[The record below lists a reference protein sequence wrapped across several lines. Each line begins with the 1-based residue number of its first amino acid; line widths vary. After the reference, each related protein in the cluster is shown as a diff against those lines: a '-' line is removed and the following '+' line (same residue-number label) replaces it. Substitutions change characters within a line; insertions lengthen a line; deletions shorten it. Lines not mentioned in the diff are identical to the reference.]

1 MEKKLYKYLG
11 IFGGVIVLIMLV
23 LLISFSLSGGKKY
36 KYEDVQDILVNAGK
50 KYAKDHPAVY
60 PVNVGSSYVI
70 SSSILV
76 NNGYMKEFNSYINND
91 ELVCTGNVEIFH
103 ASLDNFDFVPTF
115 SCGNKYKTV
124 KLADK
129 VIEDN
134 EYGVIEG
141 SGLYERVDGNFVLKE
156 EDFANGDNYTT
167 LEFVFR
173 GDEVN
178 NYVKI
183 DDMYFRIVSIDDQNN
198 LLLIYNG
205 SAKSAYSWDDR
216 YNDEFRKSQGVNIY
230 EQNGIKSRAM
240 ENAENF
246 YNGDIVLYDKVKFS
260 NKIKYV
266 TTPMTL
272 CVEAKSENDTNMTGK
287 IECEKKLD
295 NQNIGY
301 LAAYQYQ
308 SASLDNEC
316 KTTTSKNCGN
326 YNYLSQFNDSWW
338 LLTGN
343 KDLSNECYSVS
354 RNYISSGICS
364 AKSTLR
370 PVILLGAR
378 TLYKDGDGTFDKPYT
393 IVSYVEDE
401 NV

>member
-1 MEKKLYKYLG
+1 MEKKLYKYLLV
-11 IFGGVIVLIMLV
+11 FGGIIVFIMLV
-23 LLISFSLSGGKKY
+23 LFISFSLSGGKKY
-36 KYEDVQDILVNAGK
+36 KYEDVEKILVNAGK

-60 PVNVGSSYVI
+60 PINVGSSYVI
-70 SSSILV
+70 SSSVLI
-76 NNGYMKEFNSYINND
+76 NNGYMKEFDSYVKND
-91 ELVCTGNVEIFH
+91 DVNCTGSVEIFH
-103 ASLDNFDFVPTF
+103 ASLDSFDFVPTF
-115 SCGNKYKTV
+115 RCGNKYQKV

-167 LEFVFR
+167 LEYVFR

-205 SAKSAYSWDDR
+205 SAKTAYSWDDR
-216 YNDEFRKSQGVNIY
+216 YNDEFKKNQGINIY

-240 ENAENF
+240 ENAESF
-246 YNGDIVLYDKVKFS
+246 YDGDLVLYDKVVFS
-260 NKIKYV
+260 NKIKYI
-266 TTPMTL
+266 TTPMSL
-272 CVEAKSENDTNMTGK
+272 CVETKKESDTNLNGK
-287 IECEKKLD
+287 TECEKTLD

-316 KTTTSKNCGN
+316 KSTTSKNCGN
-326 YNYLSQFNDSWW
+326 YNYLSQFNDNWW

-343 KDLSNECYSVS
+343 KEISNECYVVA
-354 RNYISSGICS
+354 RNYISSSICS

-378 TLYKDGDGTFDKPYT
+378 ALYNDGDGTLDNPYT
-393 IVSYVEDE
+393 IVSYVEED
-401 NV
+401 V